1 MATLF
6 FSGSAPAVAQ
16 VATATFA
23 TYDATTTRTIT
34 IGGVP
39 ISRLDSGGDL
49 TTALGLFATLLN
61 GALVSGVAHPYFS
74 TITWSSDATHIIG
87 TASTAGVPFVFSGSV
102 SGGTGTVSNAYT
114 VSTASA
120 GPSDWSTIGNWFLS
134 TGPSAALPAIGDT
147 IILSNNSVN
156 IAYGLDQSAVTGVTL
171 RSEQSYTGRVGLDY
185 TVFATSVDGVTVASR
200 PEYRTYELNLGAT
213 IWTHGDSGGLGN
225 LTGSKRFLL
234 RTGTQNCQATIVNT
248 ASTSDDNGRP
258 AVRWRGVNALS
269 VLNVRAAPGGF
280 GVAAEQATDVATF
293 LTLNCTDATGQAR
306 IVTGLGI
313 TATNLISSG
322 GTHVFRWNVKP
333 TTLTVSGGNVRTEG
347 AAGIGTINCN
357 GGVITSNN
365 TGLIDLLNA
374 NAGTVS
380 FIGSSNARSVTT
392 INVVSGASVMY
403 DNSALII
410 TNEIAGKVTVTGN

>member
-1 MATLF
+1 MGNLAWI
-6 FSGSAPAVAQ
+6 GNAPAVAQ

-34 IGGVP
+34 IGGVG
-39 ISRLDSGGDL
+39 IGQLDSGGNL
-49 TTALGLFATLLN
+49 TAALAALATTLN

-87 TASTAGVPFVFSGSV
+87 TATTAGVPFVFAGSV

-120 GPSDWSTIGNWFLS
+120 GPSDWSTPANWS
-134 TGPSAALPAIGDT
+134 TGAIPVIGDT
-147 IILSNNSVN
+147 IILSNNSTN

-185 TVFATSVDGVTVASR
+185 TVFTTGADGIANVASR
-200 PEYRTYELNLGAT
+200 PEYRTTELNLGAT
-213 IWTHGDSGGLGN
+213 IWTHGDSAGIGS
-225 LTGSKRFLL
+225 LTGSQRFIL
-234 RTGTQNCQATIVNT
+234 RTGTGNCQATIINT
-248 ASTSDDNGRP
+248 ASISADNGRP
-258 AVRWRGVNALS
+258 CVRWRGVNASS

-280 GVAAEQATDVATF
+280 GVAAEQAADVATF

-380 FIGSSNARSVTT
+380 FLGSSNARTVTT

-410 TNEIAGKVTVTGN
+410 TNEITGKVTVTGN